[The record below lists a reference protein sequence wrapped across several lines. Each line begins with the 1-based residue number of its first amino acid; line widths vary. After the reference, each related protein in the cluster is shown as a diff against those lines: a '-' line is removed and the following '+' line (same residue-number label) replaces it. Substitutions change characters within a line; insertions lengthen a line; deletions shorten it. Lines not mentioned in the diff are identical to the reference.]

1 MTGRLHS
8 PALSILDVALAV
20 GFAGPAALSS
30 AFRRWTGLS
39 PREWRSRPVMASVG
53 AGWCRTRSD
62 GDLRTPV
69 SPPVRG
75 YESGGSD
82 SHPTPSH
89 PGFALARTI
98 LQVELTRL
106 GQDPRPGPA
115 AVLLRD
121 LLRVLVSNPG
131 ESLIQARPA
140 VHPRRVGRLP
150 QNSNDA
156 AMRPLEAAV
165 RGQSVDH

>member
-106 GQDPRPGPA
+106 GPCLDHTFRPCSKLKEVPVYPPVA
-115 AVLLRD
+115 LLQVLD
-121 LLRVLVSNPG
+121 GADTPVS
-131 ESLIQARPA
+131 LQR
-140 VHPRRVGRLP
+140 
-150 QNSNDA
+150 SNRS
-156 AMRPLEAAV
+156 MRW
-165 RGQSVDH
+165 